1 MMTETIGAPDIVITF
16 GLFTG
21 APART
26 VGWRDPGHIHTA
38 FLKELWPN
46 RVYAL

>member
-1 MMTETIGAPDIVITF
+1 MIHINHVYTIY
-16 GLFTG
+16 TG

-26 VGWRDPGHIHTA
+26 VGWRDPGYIHTA

-46 RVYAL
+46 TVYATI